1 MVQEMKKT
9 FKDKKTHTICYGLLD
24 TCAHYHILEKLACML
39 DPHANLQRNST
50 GFKELEVL
58 RVKGYMLTICGLC
71 LRVWRVV

>member
-1 MVQEMKKT
+1 MMQEMKKAL
-9 FKDKKTHTICYGLLD
+9 KDKKTHTISSGLLN

-58 RVKGYMLTICGLC
+58 
-71 LRVWRVV
+71 